1 MYLKRVPPKSLQ
13 RPHPEKN
20 CFSTRGGPQGPRRP
34 RFSFFRFNFQTARG
48 WRPLPEQ
55 AGKCRTSDAP
65 DNRRMLIHC
74 SSEELRRRA
83 IAPIADGA
91 PRRVYRGA
99 PLLMST
105 GKRNFLRCGR
115 RRSTSAR
122 LAFRHVGPVQI
133 NFCAALKP
141 YSYDDHLTSIRGHS
155 RGRGPHPFSP
165 MGRPSD

>member
-13 RPHPEKN
+13 RPHPAKN

-48 WRPLPEQ
+48 KRPPSRASRKVSKL
-55 AGKCRTSDAP
+55 RAP

-91 PRRVYRGA
+91 PRRVYRVA

-105 GKRNFLRCGR
+105 SKQSFLRCGMP
-115 RRSTSAR
+115 RSASPGLTFHRPKPGA
-122 LAFRHVGPVQI
+122 I
-133 NFCAALKP
+133 NLCAALKP
-141 YSYDDHLTSIRGHS
+141 YSCDDPLGSIRGGHED
-155 RGRGPHPFSP
+155 GAPQPFSQSA
-165 MGRPSD
+165 GR